1 MQQLIFFI
9 QRFKYFLFFI
19 LLESIAIGF
28 TFSNLSFHKSKI
40 VNSTNSVVAGL
51 YLRKSKITEYFHL
64 KSENEILAAENV
76 RLKNLLEKKPIV
88 TIIKD
93 STINDTVKYFQKYTF
108 TAGKVINNNYNKE
121 FNFLTLDI
129 GKNQGIDKEMAVVNS
144 NGIVGI
150 VDHANP
156 KYARVQS
163 ILNRNSR
170 INARLK
176 NTNYFGSLDWDGS
189 DYKTVQ
195 LLDIPRQAPL
205 RIGDTIETGGKS
217 AIFPEGILIGKVSK
231 INRGNSADNRVT
243 ITLFNDMSNLGVV
256 YVIKNFEKDEIR
268 TIESIENE

>member
-1 MQQLIFFI
+1 M
-9 QRFKYFLFFI
+9 
-19 LLESIAIGF
+19 LECLAFGLTI
-28 TFSNLSFHKSKI
+28 TNLSFHKSKF
-40 VNSTNSVVAGL
+40 VNSTNSLVAGL
-51 YLRKSKITEYFHL
+51 YSQKSKITAYFRL
-64 KSENEILAAENV
+64 KSEIEILVAENV
-76 RLKNLLEKKPIV
+76 RLKNLLEKRNLAV
-88 TIIKD
+88 IIKD
-93 STINDTVKYFQKYTF
+93 STVVDTVKYFQKYTF
-108 TAGKVINNNYNKE
+108 TAGKVINNNFDKE

-150 VDHANP
+150 IDYTNN

-170 INARLK
+170 INARLR

-217 AIFPEGILIGKVSK
+217 AIFPEGIFIGRVSK

-256 YVIKNFEKDEIR
+256 YVIKNFERDEIR
-268 TIESIENE
+268 KLENLENE

>member
-28 TFSNLSFHKSKI
+28 TISNLSFHKSKI
-40 VNSTNSVVAGL
+40 INSTNLIVAGL
-51 YLRKSKITEYFHL
+51 YEQRSKITDYFRL
-64 KSENEILAAENV
+64 KSENEILATENV

-88 TIIKD
+88 TIIRD
-93 STINDTVKYFQKYTF
+93 STINDTIKYFQKFTF
-108 TAGKVINNNYNKE
+108 TTGKVINNNYNKE

-144 NGIVGI
+144 NGIIGI
-150 VDHANP
+150 VDHAKP
-156 KYARVQS
+156 KYARIQS

-176 NTNYFGSLDWDGS
+176 NTNYFGSLNWDGS
-189 DYKTVQ
+189 DYKIVQ
-195 LLDIPRQAPL
+195 LIDIPRQAPL

-217 AIFPEGILIGKVSK
+217 AIFPEGILIGRVSK
-231 INRGNSADNRVT
+231 ISRGNSADIRVT

-256 YVIKNFEKDEIR
+256 YVIKNFEKNEIR
-268 TIESIENE
+268 TIESLENE

>member
-1 MQQLIFFI
+1 
-9 QRFKYFLFFI
+9 
-19 LLESIAIGF
+19 
-28 TFSNLSFHKSKI
+28 
-40 VNSTNSVVAGL
+40 
-51 YLRKSKITEYFHL
+51 
-64 KSENEILAAENV
+64 
-76 RLKNLLEKKPIV
+76 
-88 TIIKD
+88 
-93 STINDTVKYFQKYTF
+93 
-108 TAGKVINNNYNKE
+108 
-121 FNFLTLDI
+121 
-129 GKNQGIDKEMAVVNS
+129 MAVVNS

-150 VDHANP
+150 IDYTNN

-170 INARLK
+170 INARLR

-217 AIFPEGILIGKVSK
+217 AIFPEGIFIGRVSK

-256 YVIKNFEKDEIR
+256 YVIKNFERDEIR
-268 TIESIENE
+268 KLENLENE